1 MKVFVLGNAQRPG
14 VVDEVE
20 RRLPM
25 LRRAFDVCLLDLKQE
40 CQVETHGP
48 ADLAFVFGG
57 DGAILRAARQMGY
70 RQIPV
75 LGVNLGRLGFLADIH
90 PDHLDRCVEQIVRGE
105 YRVSKHLMY
114 ECVIEKGGEAK
125 TYLGLNEI
133 VVHSM
138 APFHMLDVAL
148 EIDGGAVA
156 HFGGDGLIISTPIG
170 STAHNLSA
178 GGPILTQE
186 LNAFVITPI
195 CPHTLTHRPLV
206 ESADKEYRI
215 RLAKADMAAMV
226 ILDGQEIVS
235 ISNHDQVI
243 IRRAPVPFQLVKV
256 AGHSYYQTL
265 RDKLRW
271 AATPSYRGEPS

>member
-1 MKVFVLGNAQRPG
+1 MNVFVLGNAQRPG

-20 RRLPM
+20 RRLPT
-25 LRRAFDVCLLDLKQE
+25 LRQKLDVRLVDLRQE
-40 CQVETHGP
+40 ADLESHGP

-57 DGAILRAARQMGY
+57 DGAILRVARQMRY

-90 PDHLDRCVEQIVRGE
+90 PDNLDACLELILRGD
-105 YRVSKHLMY
+105 YRVSKHIMY
-114 ECVIEKGGEAK
+114 ECVIEQAGQ
-125 TYLGLNEI
+125 TRTCLGLNEI
-133 VVHSM
+133 VVRSM
-138 APFHMLDVAL
+138 PPFHMLDVAL
-148 EIDGGAVA
+148 EIDGVPVA

-186 LNAFVITPI
+186 LCAFAITPI
-195 CPHTLTHRPLV
+195 CPHTLTLRPLV

-215 RLAKADMAAMV
+215 RLAKPNDSAMV
-226 ILDGQEIVS
+226 ILDGQESVEVTARDQIV
-235 ISNHDQVI
+235 
-243 IRRAPVPFQLVKV
+243 IRRAPVQFQLVKV
-256 AGHSYYQTL
+256 PGHGYFKTL

-271 AATPSYRGEPS
+271 AAPPSYRGEPS